1 MSNLDEKIIADFLMG
16 KCSEEEL
23 RALNSWLESEENAR
37 TLFLAEEL
45 YCLGKAGDKVA
56 DDKAIEKAEERLMQ
70 RLAEEK
76 KVLRKKLMFRKWMQY
91 AAIVVGVFFLG
102 GAGYWMYWNG
112 KNKPEPMV
120 TVMASNTVKELMLPD
135 GTKVWLNK
143 NTTLQYVRGFAGNER
158 LVRLDGEG
166 YFDVKRNP
174 AKPFIVQSEA
184 MQVKVLGTVFNMKAG
199 KDVKAV
205 ATLLK
210 GEVEVKGNHGEGLI
224 VLSPGQQAEL
234 DGMTRKLTVKAAEP
248 GIEGWHDTV
257 FNLKQADI
265 YTLCKILEKA
275 YNVKIVLAPGIDTVK
290 TYSGPLKR
298 KETVDAT
305 LDLIKNSIGIQYK
318 VVGGS
323 VFVSP
328 AKAK

>member
-16 KCSEEEL
+16 KCLEEEL
-23 RALNSWLESEENAR
+23 RALNSWLEESEENAR

-45 YCLGKAGDKVA
+45 YCLGKVGDAVA
-56 DDKAIEKAEERLMQ
+56 DEKAIGKAEERLMQ

-76 KVLRKKLMFRKWMQY
+76 KTLRRKLMFCRWMQY
-91 AAIVVGVFFLG
+91 AAIVVGAFFLG

-120 TVMASNTVKELMLPD
+120 TVMASNSVKELMLPD

-143 NTTLQYVRGFAGNER
+143 NTTLQYVRGFAGDAR

-174 AKPFIVQSEA
+174 AKPFIVQSDA

-224 VLSPGQQAEL
+224 VLSPG
-234 DGMTRKLTVKAAEP
+234 
-248 GIEGWHDTV
+248 
-257 FNLKQADI
+257 
-265 YTLCKILEKA
+265 
-275 YNVKIVLAPGIDTVK
+275 
-290 TYSGPLKR
+290 
-298 KETVDAT
+298 
-305 LDLIKNSIGIQYK
+305 
-318 VVGGS
+318 
-323 VFVSP
+323 
-328 AKAK
+328 